1 MDYAGFWNQVGK
13 PFPLASFSVAQVKL
27 VDDQNSAPRR
37 EVLYLSFTNWLDSG
51 QGFDKNEM
59 GI

>member
-37 EVLYLSFTNWLDSG
+37 EVLYLSFTN
-51 QGFDKNEM
+51 
-59 GI
+59 